1 MKYAQA
7 LAAARKVG
15 AAKAGGDALLAQ
27 TASLS
32 EALGP
37 FVPKWVYAG
46 AKATGMSPVHLVKIM
61 GDNGALDDLQWV
73 GSGAERYWKDDA

>member
-27 TASLS
+27 TASLA

-37 FVPKWVYAG
+37 FVPRWVYAG
-46 AKATGMSPVHLVKIM
+46 AKAQGMTARELARTLN
-61 GDNGALDDLQWV
+61 DNAALNELQWA
-73 GSGAERYWKDDA
+73 GCETDTDK